1 MSEIQGLGVPVSSS
15 TLREFANQSS
25 RRSESANTAVLDDTV
40 EISELASFLSR
51 LSELPEVRARRIV
64 NIRNEILDGS
74 YVTPDKLDIASERLL
89 NDLGG

>member
-1 MSEIQGLGVPVSSS
+1 LGVPVSSS
-15 TLREFANQSS
+15 TLREFANQTS

-89 NDLGG
+89 NDLGD

>member
-1 MSEIQGLGVPVSSS
+1 
-15 TLREFANQSS
+15 LREFANQTS

-89 NDLGG
+89 NDLGD

>member
-15 TLREFANQSS
+15 TLREVANQTS

-89 NDLGG
+89 NDLGD